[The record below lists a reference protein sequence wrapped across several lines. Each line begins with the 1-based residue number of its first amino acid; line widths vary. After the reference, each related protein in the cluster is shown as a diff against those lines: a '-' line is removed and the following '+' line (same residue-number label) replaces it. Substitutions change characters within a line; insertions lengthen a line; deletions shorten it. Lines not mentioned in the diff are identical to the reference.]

1 MSLETTKDKII
12 KNNEQISEL
21 LRKNEELLREDGF
34 DLPNENFVVGDWYK
48 IKIPS
53 GYIRNTTYFY
63 EKYHL
68 DSIVKEWQVKANIA
82 YSFQLSDFYN
92 YLFNRFNI
100 WGSVVIIFYKNAII
114 NLVSIFEALVL
125 ECANNIC
132 ERPSECKKVNDCR
145 LLKEGTV
152 ELLRQETIASLG
164 VDNSLTCVQGDEYGY
179 GLGVR
184 VRKKTTEWG
193 LPIGEF
199 GWDGAAGTYIMVD
212 PINKI
217 SVVIGMH
224 LRGWPN
230 VFRGE
235 HLRLVQCV

>member
-1 MSLETTKDKII
+1 MTKEKII
-12 KNNEQISEL
+12 KNNEQISALLCENEKL
-21 LRKNEELLREDGF
+21 LRGEGL

-68 DSIVKEWQVKANIA
+68 DNIVKKWQVRANIA

-114 NLVSIFEALVL
+114 NLVSIFEALIL

-132 ERPSECKKVNDCR
+132 ECPSECQKVAACKVHFSKEARNNSYAALARMNALGILSYSEEKMARIKEIIELRNRVHIR
-145 LLKEGTV
+145 LAEKSEFNSADFCLDLHNEV
-152 ELLRQETIASLG
+152 INLIQELSEDIY
-164 VDNSLTCVQGDEYGY
+164 NN
-179 GLGVR
+179 GVR
-184 VRKKTTEWG
+184 LYSYCNQE
-193 LPIGEF
+193 E
-199 GWDGAAGTYIMVD
+199 
-212 PINKI
+212 
-217 SVVIGMH
+217 
-224 LRGWPN
+224 
-230 VFRGE
+230 
-235 HLRLVQCV
+235 